1 MQNSRQLRYF
11 LVALALASAACLRTA
26 QAEDWLTFGKTV
38 QRQGYNGQEAVLNEQ
53 TVPGLHKL
61 WSYPMHGPILT
72 QPLVATGIPLYQ
84 GTGIKIPTDLV
95 YVADLT
101 GLVAAFDAAGRGMYW
116 ATQLP
121 ALPTTCDDFPLGKV
135 GVVGTPTIDKPNNRM
150 WVMAA
155 NGTLWGLAL
164 DSGKPL
170 PGYPL
175 QVIDA
180 GDANGITINYGGL
193 TYDNNGALYV
203 TTAGQCDVPPYFGSL
218 VRVSVGTTANAAPQ
232 LYAGWYPTL
241 ATGAYGG
248 GIWGF
253 GGVSLEPDGSAVYA
267 ATGNAL
273 TVPEN
278 IGYADQIVKLNP
290 NLQPIAASRPEPDGD
305 DIDFGA
311 TPLLYQPPGCPP
323 QLAAMNKTGDLF
335 VYTRA
340 RGGIN
345 DGPTQRIA
353 VTQTE
358 ASGGFIGLP
367 AYDPVYNHVYL
378 SNPKTD
384 ATGKYPHGLLA
395 FQVMGD
401 CTLSLAWQ
409 ATLGFDITQVP
420 DNPAIPPMIANSIVY
435 YSTGSSSTIYAY
447 SPLGRIL
454 WYSGL
459 DVRGGIFAP
468 PTIVNGK
475 LFVADYNGNLTAFG
489 P

>member
-1 MQNSRQLRYF
+1 M
-11 LVALALASAACLRTA
+11 
-26 QAEDWLTFGKTV
+26 
-38 QRQGYNGQEAVLNEQ
+38 
-53 TVPGLHKL
+53 
-61 WSYPMHGPILT
+61 
-72 QPLVATGIPLYQ
+72 
-84 GTGIKIPTDLV
+84 
-95 YVADLT
+95 
-101 GLVAAFDAAGRGMYW
+101 
-116 ATQLP
+116 
-121 ALPTTCDDFPLGKV
+121 
-135 GVVGTPTIDKPNNRM
+135 
-150 WVMAA
+150 
-155 NGTLWGLAL
+155 
-164 DSGKPL
+164 
-170 PGYPL
+170 
-175 QVIDA
+175 
-180 GDANGITINYGGL
+180 
-193 TYDNNGALYV
+193 
-203 TTAGQCDVPPYFGSL
+203 
-218 VRVSVGTTANAAPQ
+218 
-232 LYAGWYPTL
+232 
-241 ATGAYGG
+241 
-248 GIWGF
+248 
-253 GGVSLEPDGSAVYA
+253 YA

-278 IGYADQIVKLNP
+278 IGYADQVVKLTP
-290 NLQPIAASRPEPDGD
+290 DLQPIAASKPEMDGD

-311 TPLLYQPPGCPP
+311 TPLLYQAPGCPP

-353 VTQTE
+353 VTQTAE
-358 ASGGFIGLP
+358 SGGFIGLP

-384 ATGKYPHGLLA
+384 ATGRYPHGLLA

-401 CTLSLAWQ
+401 CTLALAWQ

-420 DNPAIPPMIANSIVY
+420 DNPAIPPMVANSIVY

-468 PTIVNGK
+468 PTIVNG
-475 LFVADYNGNLTAFG
+475 LLLVADYNGNLTAFG